1 MLIRLTPNLSMAS
14 VPHMGDSIRFVKQGS
29 GVYTTPDWRFVL
41 ERRGGVSLGKVSW
54 RLRERGK
61 LLGYKPGKIP
71 TATSAAPLWLQTD
84 NARGAVA
91 WAKHAVA
98 GMVVF

>member
-1 MLIRLTPNLSMAS
+1 MS
-14 VPHMGDSIRFVKQGS
+14 DSIRFIKQGS

-41 ERRGGVSLGKVSW
+41 ERRGGVRCGTVRW

-61 LLGYKPGKIP
+61 LLGYKPGKTP
-71 TATSAAPLWLQTD
+71 RARQTSPLWLQTD

-91 WAKHAVA
+91 WAKYAVA